1 MDGGRKGRGW
11 LVALSPIPTAAG
23 LHLPTASLSPPS
35 PPATRAR
42 PPPSRHPGRTAPPTG
57 RRHHHAA
64 PTSPLHLLPRALSRQ
79 GAAELRQTAATPSRV
94 AFARPWCSAQKEEME
109 MRPRERGKEKRK
121 RKGVGPTV

>member
-1 MDGGRKGRGW
+1 

-23 LHLPTASLSPPS
+23 LHLHTASLPPPS

-42 PPPSRHPGRTAPPTG
+42 PPPSRHPGRTAPLTG

-64 PTSPLHLLPRALSRQ
+64 PTSPLHLLPRAPSRQ
-79 GAAELRQTAATPSRV
+79 AAAELRQTAATPSRV
-94 AFARPWCSAQKEEME
+94 AFARPWCSAQKEEE
-109 MRPRERGKEKRK
+109 KGRDGDETERERGKEKRK